1 MVSDPCSLI
10 IFLEA
15 VVVLLTSGVI
25 VVVVLFLIDYG
36 IWEPCVER
44 PILYDVLKH
53 RREVKGAWVEL
64 GLLGFLEEI
73 LDS

>member
-1 MVSDPCSLI
+1 M
-10 IFLEA
+10 
-15 VVVLLTSGVI
+15 LLSSGVG
-25 VVVVLFLIDYG
+25 VVVVPFLIDHG
-36 IWEPCVER
+36 FWEPCVER